1 MISLQKV
8 SVIYEEKTVLK
19 EINMQI
25 PKKERLVILG
35 ASGSGKSTLL
45 RVIAGF
51 IAPMRGEVLIEGKV
65 VSKDGQIIVPPH
77 QRDVAMVF
85 QDLALWS
92 HMNVYENIA
101 FGLKIK
107 KVPSKE
113 RKVKVTQMLSLVGLS
128 GHENKRIDQLS
139 GGEQQRVALAR
150 ALILSPKIVLM
161 DEPLSSLDQALNQR
175 LRKEIV
181 RLQEKFGFT
190 LVYVT
195 HNEEEAREIG
205 TGIFYMS
212 SGKEGEEGRLSPS

>member
-1 MISLQKV
+1 
-8 SVIYEEKTVLK
+8 
-19 EINMQI
+19 
-25 PKKERLVILG
+25 
-35 ASGSGKSTLL
+35 
-45 RVIAGF
+45 
-51 IAPMRGEVLIEGKV
+51 MRGKVLIEGKV

-195 HNEEEAREIG
+195 HNEEEAREIS
-205 TGIFYMS
+205 TEIFYMS